1 MPRAPYHLDSIKQ
14 ILAANGEMRQ
24 TDLSKASDLSV
35 GTLHAAV
42 KPGLRSGEL
51 LDRRDGRAVFYRLA
65 PGVVVE
71 PAADADDGAPKFN
84 AALWADG
91 ELILWNVEMNEDG
104 RSLTLSADETRTLCR
119 LLHGQGPE
127 E

>member
-1 MPRAPYHLDSIKQ
+1 MPRAPFHLDAIKVA
-14 ILAANGEMRQ
+14 LAANGEMRQ
-24 TDLSKASDLSV
+24 TELAKATDLTV

-51 LDRRDGRAVFYRLA
+51 LDRREGRAVFYRLA
-65 PGVVVE
+65 DGVVVD
-71 PAADADDGAPKFN
+71 PAEADDDEDFRAVLDTDGDLDLYGLVELEN
-84 AALWADG
+84 GGHRIHADG
-91 ELILWNVEMNEDG
+91 VRL
-104 RSLTLSADETRTLCR
+104 LCR